1 MIEINL
7 LPDNLKIKG
16 KRNYADPDYLLRLAP
31 LIPLGFLAIFILIN
45 LYLLTVN
52 ISKNLQLS
60 YYNNKWKRLGTE
72 RKILEDFR
80 KKYDVL
86 FSADSKIIQK
96 LVSQRINWPEKI
108 NKLSLNLPSGVWF
121 NELSFKQKS
130 FVLKGTA
137 VSLQKEEVNLINK
150 FIDNLKKD
158 KGFFMYFNTLE
169 LGPVLRKVIS
179 GYDVVDFVLNGTTK

>member
-7 LPDNLKIKG
+7 LSDNLKTKG
-16 KRNYADPDYLLRLAP
+16 KNNYVDPGYLLRLAP
-31 LIPLGFLAIFILIN
+31 FIPLGLLAIFILIN
-45 LYLLTVN
+45 LYLLTLN
-52 ISKNLQLS
+52 ISNNFRLS
-60 YYNNKWKRLGTE
+60 YYNNRWKRLSTE

-86 FSADSKIIQK
+86 FSADSKVLQK
-96 LVSQRINWPEKI
+96 LVSQRINWPEKL
-108 NKLSLNLPSGVWF
+108 NKLSLNLPPGIWF

-137 VSLQKEEVNLINK
+137 VSLQKEEINLINK

-158 KGFFMYFNTLE
+158 KGFFMQFNTLE